1 MGGVWAISIEKQN
14 FDPWK
19 SNINQNMDIRPHE
32 NIPLYSTQLQLQV
45 ISETTKYY
53 SMVHVVKMLILF
65 AYIIAIIHI

>member
-1 MGGVWAISIEKQN
+1 
-14 FDPWK
+14 
-19 SNINQNMDIRPHE
+19 MDIRPHE

-65 AYIIAIIHI
+65 AYIIAIIYI

>member
-1 MGGVWAISIEKQN
+1 MGGVWAISIEKQK